1 MASNPSSI
9 YIRTAQT
16 WIQIVTGGQINGS
29 YTVFTP
35 AVWGIDNPVLVLTVT
50 SVTGSPGPMI
60 VVIGPRDVS
69 SANTPVTTV
78 RAYVVGRGIF
88 GFRALLDSPEPSIS
102 ILCPTCSSS
111 NYYTID
117 LYIAGGGGG

>member
-9 YIRTAQT
+9 YISTAQT
-16 WIQIVTGGQINGS
+16 WIQIVSGGQINGS
-29 YTVFTP
+29 YAIFAS
-35 AVWGIDNPVLVLTVT
+35 AVWGVDNPVLVLTVT
-50 SVTGSPGPMI
+50 SVIGSPGPMI

-69 SANTPVTTV
+69 NANTPMTTV
-78 RAYVVGRGIF
+78 RAYVVGSGIF
-88 GFRALLDSPEPSIS
+88 GLRAPIDNPEPSIS